1 MGEERRTVLVMG
13 ATGGV
18 GRAVSER
25 LARAGV
31 RVWPLARPS
40 DRLEALAEELGTRG
54 LGVDARDL
62 DAVDGA
68 MEEVIGVDGRL
79 DGVVNAVGRV
89 RLGAAHRTTLE
100 EWEELIGT
108 NLTTAFAAVRSGAPR
123 MRRSGGS
130 IVLFGSAAALTG
142 LANHEGV
149 AAAKGGVVGL
159 ARSAAASYARWGVRV
174 NVIAP
179 GLLRTAGSEAI
190 WSNDRSAEASRR
202 MHPLGRLGTADDVGS
217 LVEWLLAPENDW
229 MTGQVV
235 ALDGGLS
242 ALKS

>member
-1 MGEERRTVLVMG
+1 MDEERRTVVVMG

-18 GRAVSER
+18 GRAVSHR
-25 LARAGV
+25 LSRSGA
-31 RVWPLARPS
+31 RVWALARPS
-40 DRLEALAEELGTRG
+40 DRLEAISAELGTAP
-54 LGVDARDL
+54 LALDAVDL
-62 DAVDGA
+62 DAVDEA
-68 MEEVIGVDGRL
+68 MEAVVGEDGRL
-79 DGVVNAVGRV
+79 DGVVNAVGEV
-89 RLGAAHRTTLE
+89 RLGAAHRTARA
-100 EWEELIGT
+100 EWDAVVGS

-123 MRRSGGS
+123 MRATGGS
-130 IVLFGSAAALTG
+130 IVLLSSTAAVMG
-142 LANHEGV
+142 LANHEAV

-179 GLLRTAGSEAI
+179 GLLRTPGSESI

-202 MHPLGRLGTADDVGS
+202 MHPLGRLGTAEDVGS

-229 MTGQVV
+229 MTGQVL

-242 ALKS
+242 AVRT